1 VCDLVLFTHL
11 PCGLEP
17 RNLNR
22 QLLVPSPR
30 QKNRPKRALTSI
42 CMEVTYNCHLLG
54 LFLLLALA
62 NFLLTCSG
70 RASVTATPCCVSLA
84 KDSFICYTHWE
95 YWWHNWRMRRKFSKR
110 GRNDPTTGR
119 SAVTFKFGDESSFS
133 KRDIVKILPF
143 PGPSPAGGPVVPG
156 PPIRNRCPSISRL
169 APPVAACIQ
178 YFMLKMWTSLL
189 VFGPPW
195 LLNPGDGPASF
206 QKSLEQRKDEKHVFS
221 SDFKNQINILKWK

>member
-1 VCDLVLFTHL
+1 
-11 PCGLEP
+11 
-17 RNLNR
+17 
-22 QLLVPSPR
+22 
-30 QKNRPKRALTSI
+30 
-42 CMEVTYNCHLLG
+42 
-54 LFLLLALA
+54 
-62 NFLLTCSG
+62 
-70 RASVTATPCCVSLA
+70 
-84 KDSFICYTHWE
+84 
-95 YWWHNWRMRRKFSKR
+95 MRRKFSKR

-195 LLNPGDGPASF
+195 LLNPGDGSASF
-206 QKSLEQRKDEKHVFS
+206 QKSLERRKTCIFIRLQKSDKYTQVKVSLLRHFLKHQWLDVFTT
-221 SDFKNQINILKWK
+221 DLNIFEYVHASENIPTFHSASVRFCGRFLFCFNLPHA